1 MRAVEFYIKYKF
13 VPGICRA
20 RSFCAKCVHH
30 TLCWISFLG
39 GSNMGTIEKRGR
51 NSWRVGVQVLTDTGW
66 QWIRE
71 TIKMPPGMTEARQR
85 KEAEKALAQLTADA
99 NAGRIKPSQSPHTV
113 RSFAAMWMEQHVRPN
128 CKPTTCKDYQFF
140 LDSRILPLIGD
151 IQLKKLT
158 PLILTKWIND
168 VRASGRKL
176 TRLPDEQLKTPRRPS
191 DMAKM
196 ASPEKQAKPL
206 SARTV
211 QHYYD
216 TLDAMLDKAVQWD
229 ILSHNPMDKVDR
241 PKAKKAKAHYLTEE
255 RAVELLRCLRHEE
268 NMCYRAALLLALLCG
283 LRLGEVG
290 ELRLSDVDWKNNTID
305 ISRALIY
312 TPQTGSYAGGTKT
325 EAGERLISL
334 PPGMMAVLHET
345 REYQKEVQTWAGD
358 LWKGEGWIV
367 HGWNGAR
374 LHHDTPSKWFRRFA
388 DANGFEGVRFHDLR
402 HTHATI
408 LLANSI
414 DVVAVA
420 TRLGHSDAS
429 TTLKVYAHA
438 LRRRDEDA
446 ARAVQGL
453 LDRAGDDLAEDK
465 TE

>member
-1 MRAVEFYIKYKF
+1 
-13 VPGICRA
+13 
-20 RSFCAKCVHH
+20 
-30 TLCWISFLG
+30 
-39 GSNMGTIEKRGR
+39 MGTIEKRGR

-388 DANGFEGVRFHDLR
+388 DANGFKGVRFHDLR

-446 ARAVQGL
+446 ARAAQGL
-453 LDRAGDDLAEDK
+453 LDRAADDLAEDK
-465 TE
+465 TEN